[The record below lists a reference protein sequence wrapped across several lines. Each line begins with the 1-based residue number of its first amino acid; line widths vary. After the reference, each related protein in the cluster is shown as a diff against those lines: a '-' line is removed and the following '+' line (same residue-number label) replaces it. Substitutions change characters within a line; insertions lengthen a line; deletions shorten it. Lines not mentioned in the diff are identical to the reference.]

1 MNRSILVACVCA
13 AALAGCGRTV
23 IREERVVEQPVA
35 TPAPAVVEHH
45 IVVPETVA
53 VAPAACVLAGNSYSS
68 GTLSCQS
75 GSEYRCSNG
84 VWEPT
89 YRGAC

>member
-13 AALAGCGRTV
+13 AALAACGRTIV
-23 IREERVVEQPVA
+23 REERVVEQPVV

-53 VAPAACVLAGNSYSS
+53 VAPAACVLGGNSYSN

-75 GSEYRCSNG
+75 HSEYRCTNG

-89 YRGAC
+89 ARGAC